1 MLLILEALLHDNKR
15 ITHIPVN
22 TRHRI
27 RQLTYFRMI
36 HSSDLVCWESTRM
49 DRRCFL
55 ILCHLLRTRADLE
68 STEHVDVEEMVALF
82 LHVLA
87 HDVKNRQIQ
96 REFVRSSEI
105 VPQHFNMVLMAVLRL
120 HDELLATPQPIT
132 SGCID
137 MRWHCFEV
145 RRKELTV
152 SLTNFSKLCKIRN
165 CVPYLLQN
173 CIGALDD
180 MYIKV
185 NVSAV
190 DRPRYRTRKGE
201 VATNFLGVCDTKG
214 DFVFI
219 LAGWEGSAAN
229 SRNLRDALSR
239 PNGLKVLKVPYKG
252 QRYHLQEWRGTGNAP
267 ETPKEFFNMKHSS
280 AWNVIERASG
290 LLKGCWAILREKSY
304 YPVEVQCPTIMAC
317 CLLHNLINR
326 EITYINEL
334 DDEDDGDSTH
344 ATTSGDDITY
354 IEPSNEWTEW
364 RDALA
369 SSMFTEWQL
378 RNQ

>member
-1 MLLILEALLHDNKR
+1 
-15 ITHIPVN
+15 
-22 TRHRI
+22 
-27 RQLTYFRMI
+27 
-36 HSSDLVCWESTRM
+36 M

-137 MRWHCFEV
+137 MRWHCFE
-145 RRKELTV
+145 
-152 SLTNFSKLCKIRN
+152 
-165 CVPYLLQN
+165 N

-239 PNGLKVLKVPYKG
+239 PNGLKVLK
-252 QRYHLQEWRGTGNAP
+252 EWRGTGNAP